1 MYNIRTINQHIFLFR
16 GKKMDYMKQ
25 LYDLA
30 EQSRNMAYAPYSGFK
45 VGAAVR
51 SKSGKLYAGCNVE
64 NISYPCGTCAE
75 AGAIAAMVAGGDTA
89 LAEILIIADTA
100 DILPCGNCLQK
111 IAEFGT
117 PATLIHSADLKGN
130 IKTYK
135 LADLLPHNFNAKE
148 VKHA

>member
-1 MYNIRTINQHIFLFR
+1 
-16 GKKMDYMKQ
+16 MDYMKQ

-30 EQSRNMAYAPYSGFK
+30 EHSRNTAYAPYSGFK

-51 SKSGKLYAGCNVE
+51 SRSGKLYAGCNVE

-100 DILPCGNCLQK
+100 NILPCGNCLQK

-117 PATLIHSADLKGN
+117 PDTLVHSADLQGN

>member
-1 MYNIRTINQHIFLFR
+1 
-16 GKKMDYMKQ
+16 
-25 LYDLA
+25 
-30 EQSRNMAYAPYSGFK
+30 MAYAPYSGFK
-45 VGAAVR
+45 VGAAVKSR
-51 SKSGKLYAGCNVE
+51 SGKLYAGCNVE

-75 AGAIAAMVAGGDTA
+75 AGAIAAMVAGGDTV

-117 PATLIHSADLKGN
+117 PDTLVHSADLKGN